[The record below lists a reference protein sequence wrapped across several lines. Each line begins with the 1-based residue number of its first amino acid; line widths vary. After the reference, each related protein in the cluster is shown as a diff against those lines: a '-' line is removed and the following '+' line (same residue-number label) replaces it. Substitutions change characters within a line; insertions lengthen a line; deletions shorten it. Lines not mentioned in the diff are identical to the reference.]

1 MDNKYENN
9 QTTKTNQI
17 ENESNILRSY
27 NLKTRNKITNFTNN
41 HTFNLNYI
49 PLSLI
54 CQNEEKIKTKTLI
67 NNVNELLTTNKNIQD
82 YLNKKKSIY
91 SSDTNIHNNNNE
103 SDFKARLSNENAFM
117 HQKKDNF
124 KKRLKSLNKNNNL
137 SNITK
142 ETKEIKTPNII
153 PRKVIITGIIK
164 DFYKDMK
171 LSGYSSLIKNKQI
184 NTIYMRKFN
193 KKYDKAEKVSQ
204 NINSKLLKES
214 NSLPHIF

>member
-67 NNVNELLTTNKNIQD
+67 NNVNELLTTNKNIKD